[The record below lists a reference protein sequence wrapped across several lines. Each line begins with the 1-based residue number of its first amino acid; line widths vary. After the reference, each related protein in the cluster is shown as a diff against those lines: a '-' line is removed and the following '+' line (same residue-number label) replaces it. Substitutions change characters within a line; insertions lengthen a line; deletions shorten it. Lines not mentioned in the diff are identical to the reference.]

1 MGGCAVVVIVLGIG
15 YAAWVA
21 VAGPHHITGPAQP
34 ATVLAGESVDPLG
47 LVVPTIDQH
56 FTLGHAA
63 LGDSFVAVRDPN
75 WHIVV
80 ESPWRTGPTSACRC
94 CSPSSSGPS
103 CCAESGL
110 RSLSAA
116 MGASALVL
124 SLGPHLHVDGHRTDI
139 PLPFIVL
146 THVPLLDSSEAARWE
161 TYFWL
166 FAALLLALLLDAVV
180 RRRLGDASGRPAG
193 RRRRRRPA
201 GGRAPAPPR
210 PGVALRQRSGRRPR
224 VVHPRR
230 AVPPAGSD
238 AVVYPLATTAD
249 ASSMLWQAMADMDF
263 RMPGGFA
270 VIPGPTGANT
280 LAGQTSPLQAALA
293 ACGQARKAQRA
304 SRPKT
309 SAPSWTA
316 GGHGPWRSS
325 RPRPARRARRR
336 SSPGR
341 SGRRAPRVACCCGHT
356 SRRLPE
362 PADLR
367 QHGGMAHDRTF
378 RFAAQLSKAPDGSA
392 LSWAAQARKAED
404 LGYSALLM
412 PDHFG
417 DQLAPVPA
425 LAAVAAATTTLR
437 MGSLVFGND
446 YRHPFVLAKEAA
458 TLDVLSD
465 GRFEMSLG
473 AGWMRTDYDE
483 AGLAYDH
490 PAVRVARF
498 EEAVKVVQGLLR
510 TDGPF
515 NFHGE
520 HYEVLGHT
528 LTPRPVQRP
537 GPPLIIGGGGKRV
550 LSFAAR
556 HADIVSINVNLREG
570 TGGAETAADATPE
583 RTRTKIGWV
592 KEAAGDRFAELELNS
607 LIGFVMVTD
616 DAQGLADQMAP
627 AFGIDPADALHVPLA
642 LIGTLDEMAE
652 ELEWRRAEYGISY
665 WSIESDAWETLGPV
679 VARLAG
685 T

>member
-1 MGGCAVVVIVLGIG
+1 
-15 YAAWVA
+15 
-21 VAGPHHITGPAQP
+21 
-34 ATVLAGESVDPLG
+34 
-47 LVVPTIDQH
+47 
-56 FTLGHAA
+56 
-63 LGDSFVAVRDPN
+63 
-75 WHIVV
+75 
-80 ESPWRTGPTSACRC
+80 
-94 CSPSSSGPS
+94 
-103 CCAESGL
+103 
-110 RSLSAA
+110 
-116 MGASALVL
+116 
-124 SLGPHLHVDGHRTDI
+124 
-139 PLPFIVL
+139 
-146 THVPLLDSSEAARWE
+146 
-161 TYFWL
+161 
-166 FAALLLALLLDAVV
+166 
-180 RRRLGDASGRPAG
+180 
-193 RRRRRRPA
+193 
-201 GGRAPAPPR
+201 
-210 PGVALRQRSGRRPR
+210 
-224 VVHPRR
+224 
-230 AVPPAGSD
+230 
-238 AVVYPLATTAD
+238 
-249 ASSMLWQAMADMDF
+249 
-263 RMPGGFA
+263 
-270 VIPGPTGANT
+270 
-280 LAGQTSPLQAALA
+280 
-293 ACGQARKAQRA
+293 
-304 SRPKT
+304 
-309 SAPSWTA
+309 
-316 GGHGPWRSS
+316 
-325 RPRPARRARRR
+325 
-336 SSPGR
+336 
-341 SGRRAPRVACCCGHT
+341 
-356 SRRLPE
+356 
-362 PADLR
+362 
-367 QHGGMAHDRTF
+367 MAHDRKF

-392 LSWAAQARKAED
+392 HSWATQARKAED

-528 LTPRPVQRP
+528 LTPRPVQQP

-556 HADIVSINVNLREG
+556 QADVVSINVNLREG
-570 TGGAETAADATPE
+570 TSGAETAADATPE

-592 KEAAGDRFAELELNS
+592 KEAAGDRFADLELNS

-616 DAQGLADQMAP
+616 DAAGLAGQMGP
-627 AFGIDPADALHVPLA
+627 AFGIDAADALHVPLA
-642 LIGTLDEMAE
+642 LIGTLDEMVE

-679 VARLAG
+679 VAKLAG